1 MHREAGCRNGAAS
14 LRFLLASVT
23 RTRGPCRSTGVSVA
37 AETLE
42 AAYRRH
48 SDELIRYATVL
59 VGPDDASDV
68 VTDAMVRVFALDL
81 SAVSNLR
88 AFLFRAVHHRAIDH
102 QRARSRRRRR
112 EASYRVQRSM

>member
-1 MHREAGCRNGAAS
+1 M
-14 LRFLLASVT
+14 
-23 RTRGPCRSTGVSVA
+23 GVSVA

-68 VTDAMVRVFALDL
+68 VTDAMVRVFASDV

-102 QRARSRRRRR
+102 QRAGSRRRRR
-112 EASYRVQRSM
+112 EASYHAQQPDRPSIPSLRTPEQRSPCSVCSSAPWCS